1 MTNIQHLLVAT
12 DLSERSERAVARALR
27 AAQGGRMTALHV
39 VTAGLPVDLAGRR
52 QKDAEDFL
60 IKRLSGVS
68 SPSSP
73 DIETV
78 VVTGDP
84 FSAIIGEA
92 ARRQVDLIVMGEPR
106 RQGYP
111 DMFTGTTAERVIRFS
126 DRPVLMV
133 RREASDPYRRILV
146 AFDGSEGSIRA
157 LKTALAM
164 APKAEFHI
172 VHAWRPPHASFG
184 DTEVAR
190 VAITAENNRLRPL
203 IKQAA
208 NETITSTHPGP
219 ADVMID
225 MVEDN
230 PYVVMRNQ
238 MSWADLLV
246 LGTHS
251 KGSLATS
258 VTIGSLARHLLAETA
273 CDVLVSRP

>member
-39 VTAGLPVDLAGRR
+39 VTAGLPVDLAGRW

-157 LKTALAM
+157 LQRW
-164 APKAEFHI
+164 P
-172 VHAWRPPHASFG
+172 WRRKLSSISFTLG
-184 DTEVAR
+184 AHR
-190 VAITAENNRLRPL
+190 MPL
-203 IKQAA
+203 SGIRRWH
-208 NETITSTHPGP
+208 EWPSRRRTT
-219 ADVMID
+219 
-225 MVEDN
+225 
-230 PYVVMRNQ
+230 
-238 MSWADLLV
+238 
-246 LGTHS
+246 
-251 KGSLATS
+251 GSGL
-258 VTIGSLARHLLAETA
+258 
-273 CDVLVSRP
+273 

>member
-1 MTNIQHLLVAT
+1 
-12 DLSERSERAVARALR
+12 
-27 AAQGGRMTALHV
+27 
-39 VTAGLPVDLAGRR
+39 
-52 QKDAEDFL
+52 
-60 IKRLSGVS
+60 
-68 SPSSP
+68 
-73 DIETV
+73 
-78 VVTGDP
+78 
-84 FSAIIGEA
+84 
-92 ARRQVDLIVMGEPR
+92 
-106 RQGYP
+106 
-111 DMFTGTTAERVIRFS
+111 
-126 DRPVLMV
+126 
-133 RREASDPYRRILV
+133 
-146 AFDGSEGSIRA
+146 
-157 LKTALAM
+157 M

-203 IKQAA
+203 IKQTA

-238 MSWADLLV
+238 MSWADLMV

>member
-1 MTNIQHLLVAT
+1 MKSIQHLLVAT
-12 DLSERSERAVARALR
+12 DLSERSERAVARALGV
-27 AAQGGRMTALHV
+27 AQGGRMTALHV
-39 VTAGLPVDLAGRR
+39 VTAGLPADLAGRW
-52 QKDAEDFL
+52 QKDAEAFL
-60 IKRLSGVS
+60 VERLSRVS

-73 DIETV
+73 DVETV
-78 VVTGDP
+78 VMAGDP
-84 FSAIIGEA
+84 LSAIIGEA
-92 ARRQVDLIVMGEPR
+92 ARLQVDLIVMGEPR

-133 RREASDPYRRILV
+133 RREVADPYRRILV
-146 AFDGSEGSIRA
+146 AFDASEGSIRA
-157 LKTALAM
+157 LKTALVM
-164 APKAEFHI
+164 APKAEFRI

-190 VAITAENNRLRPL
+190 VAITAENNRLRLL
-203 IKQAA
+203 IKQAV

-219 ADVMID
+219 ANVMID

-238 MSWADLLV
+238 ISWADLLV